1 MITTVFHSDDL
12 LPEHRLA
19 SFDEFQ
25 VESAHP
31 MRVRSDEPERF
42 RAMARSLDLAAVNV
56 VDLSCSPSEVWRTA
70 RLVRQFDPEVYSV
83 LFPLTGRVT
92 VVQAG
97 REATLN
103 TRELALYD
111 SWHPFQL
118 RIDAAAGDATA
129 RLVRMQ
135 LPRASLPLPTGRLD
149 SMLAVSLPGQDG
161 VGGLLTQFLTSLTTD
176 SGSFRPA
183 DAPRLGGVAADLL
196 GAAIAHHVDAA
207 LPADSH
213 QRTLVTRIEAF
224 VRRHLHDQRL
234 TPRSIAAAHHISV
247 GYLHRLFEPQGATVA
262 AWIRQQRLE
271 RARRD
276 LADRTLLGVPVHQ
289 IAARW
294 GFSDHSTFTRAF
306 RAAYGI
312 PPRDYRHRTLTS
324 PGVAAAD

>member
-1 MITTVFHSDDL
+1 MISTVFHSDGL

-19 SFDEFQ
+19 RFDEFQ

-56 VDLSCSPSEVWRTA
+56 VELSCSPSEVWRTA

-83 LFPLTGRVT
+83 LFPLNGQVT

-97 REATLN
+97 REATLS
-103 TRELALYD
+103 TRDFALYD
-111 SWHPFQL
+111 SWHPFQI
-118 RIDAAAGDATA
+118 RIDADANDAMA
-129 RLVRMQ
+129 RLVRVQ
-135 LPRASLPLPTGRLD
+135 VPRASLPLPAGRLD
-149 SMLAVSLPGQDG
+149 SMLATSLPGQDG

-176 SGSFRPA
+176 SATYRPA
-183 DAPRLGGVAADLL
+183 DAPRLGGVAVDLL
-196 GAAIAHHVDAA
+196 GAAIAHHADTAM
-207 LPADSH
+207 PADSRR
-213 QRTLVTRIEAF
+213 RTLATRIEAF
-224 VRRHLHDQRL
+224 IQRHLHDQRL

-247 GYLHRLFEPQGATVA
+247 GYLHRLFEPRGATVA

-276 LADRTLLGVPVHQ
+276 LTDLTLRGVPVHQ

-306 RAAYGI
+306 RAAYGV
-312 PPRDYRHRTLTS
+312 PPRDYRHLSTTS
-324 PGVAAAD
+324 PDVAAAD